1 MGSVTDLEK
10 NKTTFLL
17 CDCRSEVLVIEYD
30 EELDIADLAL
40 YENAS
45 SYSSKMPFWQRLRY
59 IWQILWHKQP
69 YADQMQLSRKQILE
83 LRSFLNSI

>member
-1 MGSVTDLEK
+1 MGSVTDLKK

-17 CDCRSEVLVIEYD
+17 CDCRSEILVIEYD

-45 SYSSKMPFWQRLRY
+45 SYCSKMSFWQRLRY
-59 IWQILWHKQP
+59 IWQILWHKKP